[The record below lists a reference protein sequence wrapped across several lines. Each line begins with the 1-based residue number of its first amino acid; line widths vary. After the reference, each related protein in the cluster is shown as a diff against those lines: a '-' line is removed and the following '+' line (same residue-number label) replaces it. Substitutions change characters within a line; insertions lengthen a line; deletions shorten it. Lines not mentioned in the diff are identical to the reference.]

1 MDFISYSLKKIKPS
15 PTMVITAKARE
26 LRAAGEKIISLSA
39 GEPDFDTPEH
49 VKDAAIK
56 AINMGYTKY
65 TNVEGIP
72 ELKQAIVKKF
82 KNDNEIDYNMDQV
95 IVGVGGKQILFN
107 ALFASLNSGDE
118 VIIPTPPTPTI
129 TWSIL

>member
-1 MDFISYSLKKIKPS
+1 MDFISQSLKKIKPS

-56 AINMGYTKY
+56 AINMGFTKY

-72 ELKQAIVKKF
+72 AVSYTHLTLPT
-82 KNDNEIDYNMDQV
+82 NDRV
-95 IVGVGGKQILFN
+95 
-107 ALFASLNSGDE
+107 
-118 VIIPTPPTPTI
+118 
-129 TWSIL
+129 